1 MPCYLSVSILFLYFY
16 ILYFFLLYMFIYKH
30 LEGGNPFKI
39 IHRLCRSHAGLMKK
53 LKTRVS
59 KHVLKLSWSKNSD
72 DSM

>member
-1 MPCYLSVSILFLYFY
+1 
-16 ILYFFLLYMFIYKH
+16 MFIYKH

-39 IHRLCRSHAGLMKK
+39 IHRLGRSHAGLMKK